1 MENNND
7 YGDMISGIM
16 NDPEAMNNVLKMARS
31 LMGSGGLSGSGSA
44 PETASDAR
52 NTVAEQNVHSSEHSE
67 DSEREDKQ
75 PSVNML
81 SSVLPA
87 ILGDKETAANRERL
101 LVALKPYMNSERRS
115 TIDAI
120 LKLLKLAK
128 LADIGSL
135 ASLLK

>member
-44 PETASDAR
+44 SEAASDAR
-52 NTVAEQNVHSSEHSE
+52 NTVEEQNVHSSEHSK

>member
-1 MENNND
+1 MDNNTD
-7 YGDMISGIM
+7 YGDMISGMM

-31 LMGSGGLSGSGSA
+31 LMGTGGFDSGSA
-44 PETASDAR
+44 SDTVR
-52 NTVAEQNVHSSEHSE
+52 NTAAETDVRSSEHIGTE
-67 DSEREDKQ
+67 AREDKQ
-75 PSVNML
+75 SSVSAL

-101 LVALKPYMNSERRS
+101 LIALKPYMNSERRS

-120 LKLLKLAK
+120 LNLLKLAK

>member
-1 MENNND
+1 MDNNTD

-31 LMGSGGLSGSGSA
+31 LMGTGSA
-44 PETASDAR
+44 SEGNSSSADAGDPQDTASDPTAAVSDAIR
-52 NTVAEQNVHSSEHSE
+52 TALH
-67 DSEREDKQ
+67 EDK
-75 PSVNML
+75 PSAGAL
-81 SSVLPA
+81 SSVIPA
-87 ILGDKETAANRERL
+87 ILGDRETAANRERL
-101 LVALKPYMNSERRS
+101 LVALKPYMNSERRN

-120 LKLLKLAK
+120 LNLLKLAK